1 MSFDKNEDLLD
12 YEMMYRQDNN
22 EKNIL
27 YEIKEE
33 NNVFEMIYKPNENK
47 DEKKEKLR
55 GYKEYNFFHFIDEKE
70 YSGDVIR
77 ILDKYFIKNNKNK
90 GKLIYNNKKYELKEY
105 FEEIDNNYRNKD
117 IIKIK
122 LYGINN
128 IFDMNRMFYGCY
140 HLSLFSEINIQQNIH
155 DLNDSLSEDNSYTSL
170 NEEIKSNGMRLIE
183 DDYSG
188 LIGVL
193 NKEYKEPS
201 FLISSIHNNN
211 TTNSNFFSKIDI
223 FQNNK

>member
-90 GKLIYNNKKYELKEY
+90 GKLIYKNKKYELKEY
-105 FEEIDNNYRNKD
+105 FEEIDGGCKDKD
-117 IIKIK
+117 IIKLK
-122 LYGINN
+122 LYGIDN
-128 IFDMNRMFYGCY
+128 I
-140 HLSLFSEINIQQNIH
+140 
-155 DLNDSLSEDNSYTSL
+155 
-170 NEEIKSNGMRLIE
+170 
-183 DDYSG
+183 
-188 LIGVL
+188 
-193 NKEYKEPS
+193 
-201 FLISSIHNNN
+201 SI
-211 TTNSNFFSKIDI
+211 
-223 FQNNK
+223 